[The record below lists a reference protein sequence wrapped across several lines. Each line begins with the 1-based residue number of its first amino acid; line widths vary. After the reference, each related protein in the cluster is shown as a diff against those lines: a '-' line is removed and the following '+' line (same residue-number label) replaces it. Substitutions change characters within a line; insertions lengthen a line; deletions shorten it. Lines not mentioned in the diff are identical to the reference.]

1 MADLTANPTVVN
13 PSHEGQVDH
22 GHGHG
27 HHDDHHHEETFL
39 TKYIFSMDHKMISK
53 QFLITGIFGPLLEGL
68 CRFFSDF
75 SSHGLS
81 QLFHSWRPF

>member
-22 GHGHG
+22 GHDHG

-53 QFLITGIFGPLLEGL
+53 QFLITGIFWAFIGGAMSLLL
-68 CRFFSDF
+68 DYSL
-75 SSHGLS
+75 HGLS
-81 QLFHSWRPF
+81 QLFLSWKRF

>member
-27 HHDDHHHEETFL
+27 IMMITI
-39 TKYIFSMDHKMISK
+39 TKR
-53 QFLITGIFGPLLEGL
+53 
-68 CRFFSDF
+68 RF
-75 SSHGLS
+75 
-81 QLFHSWRPF
+81 